1 MVKQKHTTG
10 RNNTTK
16 AHARG
21 IKKAPKFKCI
31 SLKGRDPKFLR
42 NARFAK
48 KWNATK
54 GGRPK
59 DDDDDDEED
68 ES

>member
-10 RNNTTK
+10 RNNTVK

-21 IKKAPKFKCI
+21 IKKAPNFKF
-31 SLKGRDPKFLR
+31 LTLRGRDPKFLR

-48 KWNATK
+48 KWNN
-54 GGRPK
+54 GGRPGS
-59 DDDDDDEED
+59 DDEESD
-68 ES
+68 GEEEES